1 MSNYLEVIWARTHNL
16 KNINIK
22 IPKNKITVFTGVS
35 WSWKSSL
42 AFNTIYN
49 VGQQKYLESLS
60 SYARMFIGWLKE
72 EAKVSEINWLSPTIS
87 IDQKTTIKNP
97 RSTVG
102 TITEIYDYYKL
113 LFLNIGKRKCINCTT
128 YLQKDAIEDII
139 NHIKKYN
146 INDKFIIKSK
156 INKSFTDK
164 EELKKYI
171 LSQGFIRFEVNKQ
184 TYTINDDLTIDKLDD
199 IYIIIDRLVV
209 SDYNNID
216 NVNRLKDSLNIAYN
230 IWEGILT
237 IGIIWKKDKNFSC
250 IFICNNCLHKPK
262 QLSLSSFSFNSHNW
276 ACSDC
281 HWLWIKKE
289 FIEDKIINYN
299 LTLLEWAI
307 RAPGFWWDYYLALI
321 EVVWK
326 INNINL
332 NTNYSLLSDDEK
344 NIVLY
349 GTWSKMYKISFINE
363 SGLKKTYKTRFE
375 GVLNTLKRRFYETQS
390 DKGLYDDFMFNT
402 NCLKCEWSGL
412 NKESLSVFVN
422 DVNINF
428 LSNLNVVNSI
438 KFLNNLKLT
447 KNEKFLST
455 KILKNAIERLEFLK
469 GVWLTYMTISRK
481 SSTLSWWES
490 QRIRLATQIGTKLE
504 GIIYVLDE
512 PSIWLHARDNYLLIQ
527 NLKKLRDIWNT
538 LIVVEHDEEI
548 MKEADY
554 IVDIWPKAWKNW
566 WEIVAKWTM
575 KEIINDKKSITAPYL
590 KGKTINIK
598 RETRPSFTNQL
609 KNKKTLNIFWAKENN
624 LKNIDIQIPLSNF
637 VVVSGVSW
645 SWKSSLVNNIIAK
658 YLLNKLNKAKKQV
671 WIVDK
676 INGTTNLDKLVL
688 IDQSPIWKT
697 PRSNPATYTGV
708 FTHIREVYW
717 MTNDAQTRGY
727 KPWRFSFNTK
737 QWRCNVCDW
746 DWVKKVEMHFLPP
759 IYIQCESCCGKR
771 FNNETL
777 SIKYKWKTIADILDM
792 SITEGLVFFN
802 NHPKIKKILNILDK
816 VGLWYI
822 KLWQSSTTLSWWEA
836 QRIKLSTELSKRS
849 TGKTI
854 YILDEPTTGLHF
866 QDIEKLLKILHSLVD
881 KWNSVI
887 VIEHNLDV
895 IKNADYIIDIW
906 PEWWDKWW
914 KIIYEWNIE
923 QLKKCKNSYTWK
935 FLK

>member
-1 MSNYLEVIWARTHNL
+1 
-16 KNINIK
+16 
-22 IPKNKITVFTGVS
+22 
-35 WSWKSSL
+35 
-42 AFNTIYN
+42 
-49 VGQQKYLESLS
+49 
-60 SYARMFIGWLKE
+60 
-72 EAKVSEINWLSPTIS
+72 
-87 IDQKTTIKNP
+87 
-97 RSTVG
+97 
-102 TITEIYDYYKL
+102 
-113 LFLNIGKRKCINCTT
+113 
-128 YLQKDAIEDII
+128 
-139 NHIKKYN
+139 
-146 INDKFIIKSK
+146 
-156 INKSFTDK
+156 
-164 EELKKYI
+164 
-171 LSQGFIRFEVNKQ
+171 
-184 TYTINDDLTIDKLDD
+184 
-199 IYIIIDRLVV
+199 
-209 SDYNNID
+209 
-216 NVNRLKDSLNIAYN
+216 
-230 IWEGILT
+230 
-237 IGIIWKKDKNFSC
+237 
-250 IFICNNCLHKPK
+250 
-262 QLSLSSFSFNSHNW
+262 
-276 ACSDC
+276 
-281 HWLWIKKE
+281 
-289 FIEDKIINYN
+289 
-299 LTLLEWAI
+299 
-307 RAPGFWWDYYLALI
+307 
-321 EVVWK
+321 
-326 INNINL
+326 
-332 NTNYSLLSDDEK
+332 
-344 NIVLY
+344 
-349 GTWSKMYKISFINE
+349 
-363 SGLKKTYKTRFE
+363 
-375 GVLNTLKRRFYETQS
+375 
-390 DKGLYDDFMFNT
+390 
-402 NCLKCEWSGL
+402 
-412 NKESLSVFVN
+412 
-422 DVNINF
+422 
-428 LSNLNVVNSI
+428 
-438 KFLNNLKLT
+438 
-447 KNEKFLST
+447 
-455 KILKNAIERLEFLK
+455 
-469 GVWLTYMTISRK
+469 
-481 SSTLSWWES
+481 
-490 QRIRLATQIGTKLE
+490 
-504 GIIYVLDE
+504 
-512 PSIWLHARDNYLLIQ
+512 
-527 NLKKLRDIWNT
+527 
-538 LIVVEHDEEI
+538 
-548 MKEADY
+548 
-554 IVDIWPKAWKNW
+554 
-566 WEIVAKWTM
+566 
-575 KEIINDKKSITAPYL
+575 
-590 KGKTINIK
+590 
-598 RETRPSFTNQL
+598 
-609 KNKKTLNIFWAKENN
+609 
-624 LKNIDIQIPLSNF
+624 